1 MAKKTG
7 KSRVKRISGKLDDL
21 LIGMSQKNEINF
33 VDAGDIIVDI
43 INKKDITGNY
53 SWIAIQ
59 FVQEKDLQSK
69 LVDSLE
75 KHDETGHY
83 SKLSIPYINDSGLM
97 ERLNELSN
105 RK

>member
-43 INKKDITGNY
+43 INKK
-53 SWIAIQ
+53 
-59 FVQEKDLQSK
+59 
-69 LVDSLE
+69 
-75 KHDETGHY
+75 
-83 SKLSIPYINDSGLM
+83 
-97 ERLNELSN
+97 SN
-105 RK
+105 KRRVIENIRREIEF